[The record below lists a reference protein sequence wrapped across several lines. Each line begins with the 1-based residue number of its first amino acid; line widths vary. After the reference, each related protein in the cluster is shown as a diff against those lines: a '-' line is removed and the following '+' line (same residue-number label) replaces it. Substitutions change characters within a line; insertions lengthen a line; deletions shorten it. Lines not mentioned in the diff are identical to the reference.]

1 MKNTYQ
7 ILFFIIYLLF
17 HIQVNG
23 QQMGLNPIAKNNE
36 LPSLTINQ
44 TCQDKDGYIWFA
56 STQGLSRYDAY
67 NILNFKLKTNDG
79 KTATNQNI
87 KTLIEYQNYLILGT
101 DKGLYTLEKESYLIK
116 PFQNNLQSTTRI
128 TTLLID
134 KKNRLWVGSDNGIV
148 VYNKD
153 LSIIQNYQDDHN
165 PIYKIPSGTV
175 NTIFEDKKGNIWV
188 AIWEQGLFK
197 LDIQTNQFIAYPKIG
212 TRNNPFKLF
221 EDHNKQLWVCTW
233 GDGVYLF
240 NPDNKKN
247 LYQEIEIK
255 NKRRNI
261 GKEDLFYNIVQDR
274 HRNYIWILSF
284 SGISTFQYV
293 TEHSKKSIWLH
304 ILIIQ
309 PISSMIFIKID

>member
-1 MKNTYQ
+1 MKTEISEGQIVDLIRLNQLIMKNTYQ

-87 KTLIEYQNYLILGT
+87 KTIVEYQNYLILGT

-134 KKNRLWVGSDNGIV
+134 KKKTKRL
-148 VYNKD
+148 
-153 LSIIQNYQDDHN
+153 
-165 PIYKIPSGTV
+165 
-175 NTIFEDKKGNIWV
+175 
-188 AIWEQGLFK
+188 
-197 LDIQTNQFIAYPKIG
+197 
-212 TRNNPFKLF
+212 
-221 EDHNKQLWVCTW
+221 
-233 GDGVYLF
+233 
-240 NPDNKKN
+240 
-247 LYQEIEIK
+247 
-255 NKRRNI
+255 
-261 GKEDLFYNIVQDR
+261 
-274 HRNYIWILSF
+274 
-284 SGISTFQYV
+284 
-293 TEHSKKSIWLH
+293 
-304 ILIIQ
+304 
-309 PISSMIFIKID
+309 

>member
-1 MKNTYQ
+1 M
-7 ILFFIIYLLF
+7 
-17 HIQVNG
+17 
-23 QQMGLNPIAKNNE
+23 
-36 LPSLTINQ
+36 
-44 TCQDKDGYIWFA
+44 
-56 STQGLSRYDAY
+56 
-67 NILNFKLKTNDG
+67 
-79 KTATNQNI
+79 
-87 KTLIEYQNYLILGT
+87 
-101 DKGLYTLEKESYLIK
+101 
-116 PFQNNLQSTTRI
+116 
-128 TTLLID
+128 
-134 KKNRLWVGSDNGIV
+134 

-197 LDIQTNQFIAYPKIG
+197 LDIQTNQFIAYPKLG

-240 NPDNKKN
+240 NPNNKKN

-284 SGISTFQYV
+284 SGISTFQYINGALKEV
-293 TEHSKKSIWLH
+293 NMAPYFDHTTNIFNDIYQDRLGTLWLSIGGKGISTISFDKPLIQNYTFKEIKSRYSIAPNVNMLYRDEKGIFWFNLERFGFGSLNPNDGLLNTYSNANLRE
-304 ILIIQ
+304 LISIRAASCAIDVQ
-309 PISSMIFIKID
+309 HELWVGSAYEATINVFEKQHNNIKLNYKIDLKREANHSGVPIFFPR